1 MSRATVGKYLQTDR
15 GTFELKFFFTSA
27 LTGGTAGAVSAL
39 TARRRI
45 RELIDAE
52 DPKAPLSDEAIARQL
67 TVEGIEIARRTVA
80 KYREAEN
87 IAPKS
92 LRRRMKS
99 KE

>member
-1 MSRATVGKYLQTDR
+1 MAP
-15 GTFELKFFFTSA
+15 FFRN
-27 LTGGTAGAVSAL
+27 GGRQVVPPS
-39 TARRRI
+39 
-45 RELIDAE
+45 LIDHLYYSNS
-52 DPKAPLSDEAIARQL
+52 PAPLPNLDSNTIRLSDEAIARQL

-92 LRRRMKS
+92 LRRRLKS